1 MLSSNLSCG
10 GDAAP
15 RGAPRPRRQI
25 ETHYRAHARDM
36 RRLARRRVGAED
48 AEDVVQE
55 AYLKLLAHGK
65 DTLDGEAFKAF
76 LIRVVINIGRDAT
89 RRSRVRTR
97 SAALDSDIFVRPN
110 AAQCSVSAI
119 ESATE
124 LAMVRRLA
132 EELPQICRD
141 AFVLRWG
148 DDLTESEVAL
158 RLGVTLRTIERR
170 LAKAHAFI
178 RRRCGGERVDGEAV
192 RKK

>member
-1 MLSSNLSCG
+1 MLSSNLSRG

-15 RGAPRPRRQI
+15 RGAPRQGPQI
-25 ETHYRAHARDM
+25 ETHYRAYARDM

-76 LIRVVINIGRDAT
+76 LIRVVINIGRDAA
-89 RRSRVRTR
+89 RRSRVRMR

-110 AAQCSVSAI
+110 GAQCSVAAI

-132 EELPQICRD
+132 EELPQMCRD

-148 DDLTESEVAL
+148 EDLTESEIAR

-170 LAKAHAFI
+170 LARAHAFI
-178 RRRCGGERVDGEAV
+178 RGRCSGESRVGEDV
-192 RKK
+192 QKK